1 MIILIQRVN
10 HAKVSIADRCHAQ
23 IGRGL
28 LAFVG
33 IESNDTIESSV
44 RLLDRVLAY
53 RVFPDAEGRMNVSL
67 RDVDGELLLVSQF
80 TLAAT
85 TNQGL
90 RPGFSSAMA
99 PAKAEALYELL
110 VENVRG
116 KYARVKSGVFAA
128 DMKVELENDGPV
140 TFVLKD

>member
-10 HAKVSIADRCHAQ
+10 HAKITIADRCHAQ

-33 IESNDTIESSV
+33 IESTDTIESST
-44 RLLDRVLAY
+44 RLIDRMLAY
-53 RVFPDAEGRMNVSL
+53 RVFPDTEGRMNVSL
-67 RDVDGELLLVSQF
+67 RDIEGELLLVSQF

-110 VENVRG
+110 VENARG
-116 KYARVKSGVFAA
+116 KYSRVKSGVFAA
-128 DMKVELENDGPV
+128 DMQVELENDGPV
-140 TFVLKD
+140 SFILKD